1 MLFFGSLFA
10 LRKEV
15 IIIKNKKLLL
25 SLGLFFVAFLFT
37 GCALFNS
44 APVIESDPTL
54 TATEG
59 ALYTY
64 VVEATDPE
72 GDELEFTLLINH
84 PTGMTINS
92 SGVINWTPT
101 EEQIGENEVEIEV
114 SDLYRSTTQSFII
127 TVGETILTSIEVLPT
142 TMTIKKGES
151 QTITSVTAYYDN
163 GTSANVLSSCTYAS
177 NVANVTV
184 TNIGK
189 ISVSTTC
196 AATAATITVS
206 YTEED
211 VTKIDTVNV
220 TIPATSGG

>member
-1 MLFFGSLFA
+1 
-10 LRKEV
+10 V

-25 SLGLFFVAFLFT
+25 SLSVFFVAFLFT
-37 GCALFNS
+37 GCALLNK
-44 APVIESDPTL
+44 APIIESTPIT
-54 TATEG
+54 TAKEG

-64 VVEATDPE
+64 EVQATDSE
-72 GDELEFTLLINH
+72 GDELEFTLLIH

-92 SGVINWTPT
+92 STGVINWTPT
-101 EEQIGENEVEIEV
+101 EEQIGEKEVEIEV
-114 SDLYRSTTQSFII
+114 ADQYRSTTQSFTI

-142 TMTIKKGES
+142 TMTINKGGS

-163 GTSANVLSSCTYAS
+163 GTSANIALSSCIYES
-177 NVANVTV
+177 NQANVTV
-184 TNIGK
+184 TNGK

-206 YTEED
+206 YTED
-211 VTKIDTVNV
+211 NITKTDTVNV